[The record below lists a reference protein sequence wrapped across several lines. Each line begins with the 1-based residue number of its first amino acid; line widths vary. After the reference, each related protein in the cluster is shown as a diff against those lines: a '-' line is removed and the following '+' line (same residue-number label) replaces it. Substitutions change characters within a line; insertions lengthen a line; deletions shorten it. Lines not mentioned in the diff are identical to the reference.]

1 MKLLFLQEVFW
12 PAIGGIEVLSLRAL
26 VALRQRGYEP
36 MVVTSFGDQDLP
48 ARDEVMGIPVFRVPF
63 RKALGGRS
71 LEAVIQCR
79 TQVARLKRELEPDV
93 IQLNFSGPSG
103 YFLLATATR
112 DDAPLVMAV
121 RHPLD
126 ELTCR
131 EDSLASRLLRA
142 ASWVTGNSRSTL
154 DAARSAVPEIGTRS
168 SVILN
173 GLPAPAQT
181 PADLSFD
188 PPELLCLGRI
198 VYEKGF
204 HVAVEAFSLIRKAFP
219 AARLTIAGDGQARQD
234 LEAQARTLG
243 IEQAVRFTG
252 WVSPDDVPETI
263 NRASIVLMPSRE
275 ESFGLVALE
284 SGLMGRPV
292 IASRVGG
299 LPEVVQH
306 GETGLTVPRDDPEA
320 LAAAAVRLLREPDR
334 ARRFGEAA
342 RERGLATFSLDRYV
356 DQYDALYRRLA
367 GRGAERRKAG

>member
-1 MKLLFLQEVFW
+1 
-12 PAIGGIEVLSLRAL
+12 
-26 VALRQRGYEP
+26 
-36 MVVTSFGDQDLP
+36 
-48 ARDEVMGIPVFRVPF
+48 
-63 RKALGGRS
+63 
-71 LEAVIQCR
+71 
-79 TQVARLKRELEPDV
+79 
-93 IQLNFSGPSG
+93 
-103 YFLLATATR
+103 
-112 DDAPLVMAV
+112 
-121 RHPLD
+121 
-126 ELTCR
+126 
-131 EDSLASRLLRA
+131 LLRA

-219 AARLTIAGDGQARQD
+219 AARLTIAGDGPARHD
-234 LEAQARTLG
+234 LEAQVRRLG
-243 IEQAVRFTG
+243 IEHTVRFTG
-252 WVSPDDVPETI
+252 WISPDDVPETI

-306 GETGLTVPRDDPEA
+306 GETGLTVPRDDPKA

-334 ARRFGEAA
+334 ARRFGADA
-342 RERGLATFSLDRYV
+342 RARGLAIFSFDRYV